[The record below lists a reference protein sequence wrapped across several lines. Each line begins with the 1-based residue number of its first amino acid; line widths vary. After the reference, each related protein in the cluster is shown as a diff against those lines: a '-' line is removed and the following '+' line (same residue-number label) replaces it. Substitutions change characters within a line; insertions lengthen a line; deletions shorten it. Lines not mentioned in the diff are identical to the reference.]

1 MPLTLEQ
8 LAEQAMLLPVDSRA
22 LLADS
27 RNFMVE
33 GGAKSEVVDLQD
45 QEQKGLHYIFD
56 FVSGRFAGPGT

>member
-1 MPLTLEQ
+1 MFESSTVPAVLSGT
-8 LAEQAMLLPVDSRA
+8 AAV
-22 LLADS
+22 S

>member
-1 MPLTLEQ
+1 MKPLLI
-8 LAEQAMLLPVDSRA
+8 A
-22 LLADS
+22 LLAVGLAACDSS